1 MNLKIIKTGD
11 GSDTLYNKE
20 IDETYHSLHG
30 SVTESK
36 HVYINAG
43 LENFLGK
50 NKKQSISILEVGLGT
65 GLNLLLTL
73 KYAKKNNLKI
83 QYHAIEPFP
92 LDNTILKKLN
102 FNNKLEGFD
111 KKVYEKIHHPKN
123 LEPIDLSNNISFTKS
138 ITRLEQISFEN
149 EKYDLVFFDAFAP
162 SKQPDIWSVENFRI
176 IREAM
181 KKDGIM
187 VTYSSSGKLKKI
199 LKELKFKIEKLAGPK
214 GKKEMT
220 RAVK

>member
-176 IREAM
+176 IKEAM